1 MAIGKLLHTTTAQL
15 APGNTDKDKA
25 IYVRAYADN
34 FFRTVGAQIRNDSFH
49 AKAFLAKC
57 QALYDDADILDPSGA
72 IK

>member
-1 MAIGKLLHTTTAQL
+1 MTDEITIYMGMYKFEC
-15 APGNTDKDKA
+15 DKDKA